1 MQQAD
6 NGKSKTNER
15 GDSTYEADAND
26 AEYGADGQQK

>member
-6 NGKSKTNER
+6 NGESEANEC
-15 GDSTYEADAND
+15 GDSTDKADAND